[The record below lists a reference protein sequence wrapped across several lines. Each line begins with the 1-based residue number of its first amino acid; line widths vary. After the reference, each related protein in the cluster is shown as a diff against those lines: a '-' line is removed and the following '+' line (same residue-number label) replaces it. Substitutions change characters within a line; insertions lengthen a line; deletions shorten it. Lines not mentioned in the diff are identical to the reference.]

1 MQNGD
6 IFPNRY
12 DFMTQHADDG
22 ILAAIDLGSNS
33 FHMIIA
39 RLRDGHFQIVDK
51 LREMVQLRAGLDDEG
66 RLSPASQDRA
76 IACLQRFGE
85 RIKDLPPTSV
95 RIVGTNTL
103 RVAKNSQFFL
113 RRARLA
119 LGHHIDIVAGE
130 EEARLIYL
138 GVAHA
143 LAFDD
148 SRRLVMD
155 IGGGSTEFIIGEGFS
170 GLKRESL
177 EMGCVSFSQRFFAGG
192 NVSRTRMKTALIA
205 AGTRL
210 RSIQRPYRS
219 LGWTDAIGASGTI
232 RTVANIV
239 TKNGWSHDGVITPES
254 LDQLIDAMVEAGH
267 TDKFELEGLS
277 EERRS
282 VLPGGVAVLKAA
294 FDRLNIERMVVSDG
308 ALREGLLYDLLGRI
322 QHDDERDRTVLSL
335 ARRYQTDEEHA
346 QRVSAMAT
354 QLFEQVA
361 TTWNI
366 DEEQFLDRLQWAA
379 KIHEVGLV
387 IAHESFQKHSAYL
400 VANSGLP
407 GFSREEQHVLATIVC
422 GQRRKFPKK
431 EIKELPDESQDSTKK
446 LTILLR
452 LAMVFNRGRSER
464 ADTFVKLN
472 VTKKGLRLVLPK
484 GWLDTHPLTEA
495 DLLQEADYLSKIKIK
510 LKVKQD
516 E

>member
-1 MQNGD
+1 M
-6 IFPNRY
+6 R
-12 DFMTQHADDG
+12 MTQSSDDN

-39 RLRDGHFQIVDK
+39 RLRDGHFQVVDK
-51 LREMVQLRAGLDDEG
+51 LREMVQLRAGLDGNG
-66 RLSPASQDRA
+66 RLSSEAQDRA

-85 RIKDLPPTSV
+85 RIRELPSGSV

-103 RVAKNSQFFL
+103 RVAKNSQPFL
-113 RRARLA
+113 RKARLA
-119 LGHHIDIVAGE
+119 LGHSIEIVAGE

-155 IGGGSTEFIIGEGFS
+155 IGGGSTEFIIGEGFT

-192 NVSRTRMKTALIA
+192 HISKTRMRTALIA

-210 RSIQRPYRS
+210 RAIQRPYRNM
-219 LGWTDAIGASGTI
+219 GWTDAIGASGTI

-239 TKNGWSHDGVITPES
+239 KENGWADDGVITPES
-254 LDQLIDAMVEAGH
+254 LGKLIESMTAAGH
-267 TDKFELEGLS
+267 TDKLELEGLS
-277 EERRS
+277 EERKS

-294 FDRLNIERMVVSDG
+294 FDRLNIERMIVSDG

-322 QHDDERDRTVLSL
+322 QHDDERDRTVLAL

-346 QRVSAMAT
+346 QRVSDMAT

-361 TTWNI
+361 STWNI
-366 DEEQFLDRLQWAA
+366 NEDTYLDRLQWAA
-379 KIHEVGLV
+379 KLHEVGLV

-400 VANSGLP
+400 VAYSGLP
-407 GFSREEQHVLATIVC
+407 GFSREEQRALATIIY
-422 GQRRKFPKK
+422 GQRRKFPK
-431 EIKELPDESQDSTKK
+431 EDIKELPEELQESTKN

-464 ADTFVKLN
+464 ADTFVKLK
-472 VTKKGLRLVLPK
+472 VTKKGLGLTLPAE
-484 GWLDTHPLTEA
+484 WLDKHPLTEA
-495 DLLQEADYLSKIKIK
+495 DLIQEADYLAKIGIK

-516 E
+516 

>member
-1 MQNGD
+1 
-6 IFPNRY
+6 
-12 DFMTQHADDG
+12 MTQHADDS

-39 RLRDGHFQIVDK
+39 RLRDGHFQVVDK
-51 LREMVQLRAGLDDEG
+51 LREMVQLRAGLDDDG
-66 RLSPASQDRA
+66 RLSSASQERA

-103 RVAKNSQFFL
+103 RVAKNSQVFL

-119 LGHHIDIVAGE
+119 LGHPIEIVAGE

-155 IGGGSTEFIIGEGFS
+155 IGGGSTEFIIGEGFL

-177 EMGCVSFSQRFFAGG
+177 EMGCVSFSKRFFAGG
-192 NVSRTRMKTALIA
+192 TISKTRMKTALIA

-210 RSIQRPYRS
+210 RSIQRPYRR

-239 TKNGWSHDGVITPES
+239 NQNGWANDGVITPKS
-254 LDQLIDAMVEAGH
+254 LDKLIDAMVDAGH
-267 TDKFELEGLS
+267 TDKFDLEGLS
-277 EERRS
+277 EERTS

-294 FDRLNIERMVVSDG
+294 FDRLKIDRMIVSDG

-322 QHDDERDRTVLSL
+322 QHDDERDRTVLAL

-346 QRVSAMAT
+346 LRISTMAT

-361 TTWNI
+361 PAWEIN
-366 DEEQFLDRLQWAA
+366 EEAYLDRLQWAA
-379 KIHEVGLV
+379 KLHEVGLV
-387 IAHESFQKHSAYL
+387 VAHESFQKHSAYL

-407 GFSREEQHVLATIVC
+407 GFSREEQHALATIVY

-431 EIKELPDESQDSTKK
+431 EVKGLPDELQDSTKK

-452 LAMVFNRGRSER
+452 LSMVFNRGRSER
-464 ADTFVKLN
+464 ADTFVKLKAI
-472 VTKKGLRLVLPK
+472 KKGLRLTLPK
-484 GWLDTHPLTEA
+484 GWLSKHPLTEA
-495 DLLQEADYLSKIKIK
+495 DLTQEADYLSKIGFK

-516 E
+516 K

>member
-1 MQNGD
+1 
-6 IFPNRY
+6 
-12 DFMTQHADDG
+12 MTQHADDG

-39 RLRDGHFQIVDK
+39 RLRDGHFQVVDK
-51 LREMVQLRAGLDDEG
+51 LREMVQLRAGLDEDG
-66 RLSPASQDRA
+66 RLSPESQERA

-119 LGHHIDIVAGE
+119 LGHSIDIIAGE

-192 NVSRTRMKTALIA
+192 TVSKTRMKTALIA

-210 RSIQRPYRS
+210 RAIQRPYRK

-239 TKNGWSHDGVITPES
+239 NQNGWAHDGVITPES
-254 LDQLIDAMVEAGH
+254 LDKLIDAMVEAGH
-267 TDKFELEGLS
+267 MDEFNLEGLS

-294 FDRLNIERMVVSDG
+294 FDRLKIDRMVVSDG

-322 QHDDERDRTVLSL
+322 QHDDERDRTVLAL

-346 QRVSAMAT
+346 LRISTMAI

-361 TTWNI
+361 SAWDI
-366 DEEQFLDRLQWAA
+366 DEAAYLDRLQWAA
-379 KIHEVGLV
+379 KLHEVGLV

-407 GFSREEQHVLATIVC
+407 GFSREEQHALATIIL

-431 EIKELPDESQDSTKK
+431 EIKELSDELQDSTKK
-446 LTILLR
+446 LTVLLR

-464 ADTFVKLN
+464 ADTFVKLK
-472 VTKKGLRLVLPK
+472 VTKKGLRLTLPK
-484 GWLDTHPLTEA
+484 GWLDKHPLTEA
-495 DLLQEADYLSKIKIK
+495 DLLQEADYLSNIDIK
-510 LKVKQD
+510 LKVKPD
-516 E
+516 K